1 VSPAAPGA
9 ASPPTSLVANAPPSA
24 GSAEGVQPEPHI
36 EILTVKT
43 VSAPAVAA
51 PSQEPAQQSAAAVA
65 AAVPVAQS
73 GSKTAVG
80 NSQSAGAGA
89 VEVRSLNAQNGE
101 SATAPQKPAATLGA
115 ADTVPTLQPME
126 MFFLLLTA
134 LSVFIFSAGILN
146 RISARRRAVL
156 ITDYSDS
163 ASDGD
168 RFAHPT
174 EVQSLYASPYEEE
187 DLPFI
192 DPQEQQALVNGI

>member
-1 VSPAAPGA
+1 M
-9 ASPPTSLVANAPPSA
+9 
-24 GSAEGVQPEPHI
+24 
-36 EILTVKT
+36 LTVKI

-51 PSQEPAQQSAAAVA
+51 PSQEPAQQSAAVVA

-89 VEVRSLNAQNGE
+89 VEVRSFNAQNGG
-101 SATAPQKPAATLGA
+101 SATESQKPAATLGA
-115 ADTVPTLQPME
+115 ADTVSTLQRME
-126 MFFLLLTA
+126 MFFLLLTV
-134 LSVFIFSAGILN
+134 LSVVIFSAGILSK
-146 RISARRRAVL
+146 ISARRRAVI

-163 ASDGD
+163 TWDGD
-168 RFAHPT
+168 GFAHPT

-192 DPQEQQALVNGI
+192 DPQEQQALVNGFEQIGSPSCELVSDASLRTRA